1 MKHISYIVLPFLLAA
16 VVFVSAVAPG
26 FSSVTTMGS
35 LYLGPSR
42 GPVGL
47 DVEITGEAT
56 TNVTNLDQSCTIFSP
71 SNPSII
77 TAAAC
82 VINGDGSTSGNF
94 TGSFTVGN
102 VPLGEYVIE
111 VTACAGNNGCA
122 PSRGDW
128 VQTIFVVQGNPTI
141 WTPYGLY
148 GVPGG
153 TLQVYGTGFSLND
166 NSCTLSGEAVEGSAI
181 SCRISGGSLT
191 ALFVVAAVPSGYY
204 ELTATGNTGDS
215 ANTVV
220 GA

>member
-1 MKHISYIVLPFLLAA
+1 
-16 VVFVSAVAPG
+16 
-26 FSSVTTMGS
+26 MGS
-35 LYLGPSR
+35 LDLSPSR

-47 DVEITGEAT
+47 DVEIMGQAT
-56 TNVTNLDQSCTIFSP
+56 TNVTNLDESCTIFSP
-71 SNPSII
+71 SNPDII

-82 VINGDGSTSGNF
+82 VINGDGSTNGNF

-111 VTACAGNNGCA
+111 VTACTGNNGCV
-122 PSRGDW
+122 PSKGDW

-141 WTPYGLY
+141 WTPYALY
-148 GVPGG
+148 GVPGN

-166 NSCTLSGEAVEGSAI
+166 NSCTLSGEVVEGSAI

-191 ALFVVAAVPSGYY
+191 ALFVVAQIPNGYY

-215 ANTVV
+215 ANTSV

>member
-1 MKHISYIVLPFLLAA
+1 MVLVST
-16 VVFVSAVAPG
+16 VVPG
-26 FSSVTTMGS
+26 FSNATTMGS
-35 LYLGPSR
+35 LDLSPSR

-47 DVEITGEAT
+47 DVEIAGQAT
-56 TNVTNLDQSCTIFSP
+56 TNVTNLDESCTIFSP
-71 SNPSII
+71 SNPDII

-82 VINGDGSTSGNF
+82 VINGDGSTNGNF

-111 VTACAGNNGCA
+111 VTACTGNNGCV

-141 WTPYGLY
+141 WTPYALY
-148 GVPGG
+148 GVPGN

-166 NSCTLSGEAVEGSAI
+166 NSCTLSGEVVEGSAI

-191 ALFVVAAVPSGYY
+191 ALFVVAQIPNGYY

-215 ANTVV
+215 ANTSV

>member
-1 MKHISYIVLPFLLAA
+1 VVLVST
-16 VVFVSAVAPG
+16 VVPG
-26 FSSVTTMGS
+26 FSNATTMGS
-35 LYLGPSR
+35 LDLSPSR

-47 DVEITGEAT
+47 DVEIMGQAT
-56 TNVTNLDQSCTIFSP
+56 TNVTNLDESCTIFSP
-71 SNPSII
+71 SNPDII

-82 VINGDGSTSGNF
+82 VINGDGSTNGNF

-111 VTACAGNNGCA
+111 VTACTGNNGCV
-122 PSRGDW
+122 PSKGDW

-141 WTPYGLY
+141 WTPYALY
-148 GVPGG
+148 GVPGN

-166 NSCTLSGEAVEGSAI
+166 NSCTLSGEVVEGSAI

-191 ALFVVAAVPSGYY
+191 ALFVVAQIPNGYY

-215 ANTVV
+215 ANTSV

>member
-1 MKHISYIVLPFLLAA
+1 
-16 VVFVSAVAPG
+16 
-26 FSSVTTMGS
+26 MGS
-35 LYLGPSR
+35 LDLSPSR

-47 DVEITGEAT
+47 DVEITGQAT
-56 TNVTNLDQSCTIFSP
+56 TSVTNLDESCTIFSP
-71 SNPSII
+71 SNPDII
-77 TAAAC
+77 MAAAC
-82 VINGDGSTSGNF
+82 VINGDGSTNGNF

-111 VTACAGNNGCA
+111 VTACAGNNGCV

-128 VQTIFVVQGNPTI
+128 VQNIFVVQGNPTI
-141 WTPYGLY
+141 WTPYALY
-148 GVPGG
+148 GVPGN

-166 NSCTLSGEAVEGSAI
+166 NSCTLSGEVVEGSAI

-191 ALFVVAAVPSGYY
+191 ALFVVAQIPNGYY

-215 ANTVV
+215 ANTSV